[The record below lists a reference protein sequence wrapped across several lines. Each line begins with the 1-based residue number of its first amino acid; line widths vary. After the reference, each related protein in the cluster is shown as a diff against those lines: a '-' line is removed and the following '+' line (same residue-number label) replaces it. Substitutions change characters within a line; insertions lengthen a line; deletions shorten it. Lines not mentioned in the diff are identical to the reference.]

1 MIRTEKEYALAL
13 RRVQENRQR
22 VEEYR
27 AAWEREGLDA
37 EQINRLLQPILMFHR
52 DLEDDVRTYERAR
65 HRVFGFTP
73 LSSIGRLLIKLRIA
87 NGLSQRE
94 LAQRLH
100 VHESVVSRD
109 ERNEY
114 HGVTV
119 ERADRI
125 VSALGEEVVV
135 AVKPRPFVAGQYP
148 AIGLQQLWWPATM
161 EWLGS
166 PQLSAG
172 NAVWLTGEWPIW
184 PGYTMD
190 PTYRAHDQT
199 EGSSTTGTISASSPS
214 VVAAAGGSPLIDA
227 WASAPATILT
237 TGQVR
242 MAVSGSG
249 PPAGTTAYTG
259 RTPGEDAVKQ
269 GLWYSRAA

>member
-37 EQINRLLQPILMFHR
+37 EQIDRLLRPILMFHQ
-52 DLEDDVRTYERAR
+52 DLEDDVRMYERAR

-73 LSSIGRLLIKLRIA
+73 LAGIGRLLINLRIA

-109 ERNEY
+109 ERNDY

-125 VSALGEEVVV
+125 ISALGEEVVV
-135 AVKPRPFVAGQYP
+135 AVKTNADLRADREYDP
-148 AIGLQQLWWPATM
+148 A
-161 EWLGS
+161 
-166 PQLSAG
+166 
-172 NAVWLTGEWPIW
+172 
-184 PGYTMD
+184 
-190 PTYRAHDQT
+190 R
-199 EGSSTTGTISASSPS
+199 
-214 VVAAAGGSPLIDA
+214 
-227 WASAPATILT
+227 
-237 TGQVR
+237 
-242 MAVSGSG
+242 
-249 PPAGTTAYTG
+249 G
-259 RTPGEDAVKQ
+259 RV
-269 GLWYSRAA
+269 

>member
-37 EQINRLLQPILMFHR
+37 EQIDRLLRPIQMFHQ
-52 DLEDDVRTYERAR
+52 DLEDDVRMYERAR
-65 HRVFGFTP
+65 QRVFGFTP
-73 LSSIGRLLIKLRIA
+73 LAGIGRLLINLRIA

-109 ERNEY
+109 ERNDY

-125 VSALGEEVVV
+125 ISALGEEVVV
-135 AVKPRPFVAGQYP
+135 AVKPNADVRADSEYDP
-148 AIGLQQLWWPATM
+148 A
-161 EWLGS
+161 
-166 PQLSAG
+166 
-172 NAVWLTGEWPIW
+172 
-184 PGYTMD
+184 
-190 PTYRAHDQT
+190 R
-199 EGSSTTGTISASSPS
+199 
-214 VVAAAGGSPLIDA
+214 
-227 WASAPATILT
+227 
-237 TGQVR
+237 
-242 MAVSGSG
+242 
-249 PPAGTTAYTG
+249 G
-259 RTPGEDAVKQ
+259 RV
-269 GLWYSRAA
+269 